1 MAGPVNARTREN
13 LETLARTREAWARF
27 FPKREGIRI
36 QMHAGMMLPGAY
48 DSSADIAYLN
58 PQFDQDSFRHE
69 LAHALIWRNAGDVPY
84 WYQEG
89 AAYFLQSAG
98 EARCGGTVMLSKKM
112 AERALGRIQSKQD
125 ALPWDAVDLG
135 DRSSALDTAALSA
148 AFFLFA
154 WSKRDLEGLLKTPPQ
169 MKGPPPW
176 LNDHADFEKS
186 FRAFLETGLSKPVPG
201 C

>member
-1 MAGPVNARTREN
+1 MSKLT
-13 LETLARTREAWARF
+13 
-27 FPKREGIRI
+27 
-36 QMHAGMMLPGAY
+36 
-48 DSSADIAYLN
+48 
-58 PQFDQDSFRHE
+58 FD
-69 LAHALIWRNAGDVPY
+69 G
-84 WYQEG
+84 
-89 AAYFLQSAG
+89 
-98 EARCGGTVMLSKKM
+98 
-112 AERALGRIQSKQD
+112 
-125 ALPWDAVDLG
+125 
-135 DRSSALDTAALSA
+135 ALDTAALSA